1 MEYECILYSSVI
13 YIIFVYNS
21 TKYHLIKKLH
31 IFCSSIFIVIAFR
44 DYSLGV
50 DTMTY
55 SDLYYF
61 SEEYVKFYKVNIPS
75 LPSEFLFFSMANFIR
90 LKGESDRIFF
100 VITVL

>member
-13 YIIFVYNS
+13 LIIFVYNS

-31 IFCSSIFIVIAFR
+31 IICSSSIFIVIAFR
-44 DYSLGV
+44 GYSVGV

-55 SDLYYF
+55 SD
-61 SEEYVKFYKVNIPS
+61 SQKKYVKSYRVNILS